1 MQQSIDPCIVNSFFL
16 ITPGNEVI
24 KMFAVAAAIL
34 YLADA
39 PFPVFVVIWMIYII
53 GLALESMFR

>member
-1 MQQSIDPCIVNSFFL
+1 ML
-16 ITPGNEVI
+16 
-24 KMFAVAAAIL
+24 AVAVAIL

-53 GLALESMFR
+53 GLALESSFR

>member
-1 MQQSIDPCIVNSFFL
+1 
-16 ITPGNEVI
+16 
-24 KMFAVAAAIL
+24 MFAVAAAIL

-39 PFPVFVVIWMIYII
+39 PFSVFIVIGMIYII

>member
-1 MQQSIDPCIVNSFFL
+1 ML
-16 ITPGNEVI
+16 
-24 KMFAVAAAIL
+24 AVAVAIL

-39 PFPVFVVIWMIYII
+39 PFPELVVIGMLYII

>member
-1 MQQSIDPCIVNSFFL
+1 MLAS
-16 ITPGNEVI
+16 
-24 KMFAVAAAIL
+24 AAAIL

-39 PFPVFVVIWMIYII
+39 PFRELVVIGMIYII

>member
-1 MQQSIDPCIVNSFFL
+1 
-16 ITPGNEVI
+16 
-24 KMFAVAAAIL
+24 MFAVAAAIL
-34 YLADA
+34 YLAGG

>member
-1 MQQSIDPCIVNSFFL
+1 MLAI
-16 ITPGNEVI
+16 
-24 KMFAVAAAIL
+24 AAAIL

-39 PFPVFVVIWMIYII
+39 PFGVLVTIGMLYII